1 MLRWVLD
8 LLISW
13 GAVRGGGPAKEV
25 WMVPLCV
32 VWCICREMNAWHFED
47 EETSMF
53 ELRKLLLLTHIWIA
67 AHHSLHVISYANFLN
82 LCIYFFSY

>member
-1 MLRWVLD
+1 MPRWVLD

-13 GAVRGGGPAKEV
+13 GAVRGGGPTKEV

-32 VWCICREMNAWHFED
+32 IWCICREMNAWHFED

-53 ELRKLLLLTHIWIA
+53 ELRKLLL
-67 AHHSLHVISYANFLN
+67 
-82 LCIYFFSY
+82 